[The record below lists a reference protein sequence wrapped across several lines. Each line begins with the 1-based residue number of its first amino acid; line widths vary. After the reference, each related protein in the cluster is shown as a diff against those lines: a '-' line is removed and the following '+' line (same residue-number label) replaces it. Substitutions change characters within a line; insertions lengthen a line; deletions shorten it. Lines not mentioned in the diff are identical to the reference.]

1 MISWTL
7 KQSEECFDKLS
18 MNGISS
24 IISISAPFVLSSV
37 SKDSGRVVQESTRR
51 RQYLLLTI
59 ILSMLFFLAVNGFAQ
74 DRRAKLR
81 ISNAGFTI
89 TALPLLAA
97 KDWGLFS
104 ANGLDMEVILMQSSL
119 VPAALTQGDIDF
131 QAGVGPASVNA
142 TMTGFATRAIW
153 FSSDRISYWLMA
165 KPQFKT
171 LENLKSKKI
180 AITGLGG
187 TVHVAF
193 LLALEKLGVN
203 PKDFVLV
210 SIAGQQIQQLISLE
224 SGYVD
229 AALLSPPVT
238 LGAQKKGFYKVL
250 DVGGMVDMPGGGLT
264 TLAKTIQERPAET
277 KRVIR
282 SLQQAKDEIRKSE
295 PKTLDL
301 IVKLLK
307 MDKEAA
313 NETYDQFLTTLSPT
327 GIPTRVGMDILV
339 KSVQAQGRHV
349 GRKVAFEEIADDRL
363 ATEVAKELGYK
374 IP

>member
-1 MISWTL
+1 MIA
-7 KQSEECFDKLS
+7 
-18 MNGISS
+18 
-24 IISISAPFVLSSV
+24 SASL
-37 SKDSGRVVQESTRR
+37 GAQAQERR
-51 RQYLLLTI
+51 P
-59 ILSMLFFLAVNGFAQ
+59 
-74 DRRAKLR
+74 KLR

-119 VPAALTQGDIDF
+119 VPAALTQGDIDY

-142 TMTGFATRAIW
+142 TLSGFQTRAIW
-153 FSSDRISYWLMA
+153 FSSDKISYWLMA
-165 KPQFKT
+165 KPQLKT
-171 LENLKSKKI
+171 LESLKGKKI

-193 LLALEKLGVN
+193 LMALEKLGVN

-224 SGYVD
+224 AGYVD

-238 LGAQKKGFYKVL
+238 FGAQRKGFYKVL
-250 DVGGMVDMPGGGLT
+250 DVGAMVDMPGGGLT
-264 TLAKTIQERPAET
+264 ALVKTIQERPAET

-282 SLQQAKDEIRKSE
+282 SLQQAKDEIRKSK

-301 IVKLLK
+301 IVKLLR
-307 MDKEAA
+307 MSREDAS
-313 NETYDQFLTTLSPT
+313 ETYDQFLTTLNPT
-327 GIPTRVGMDILV
+327 GIPSRSGMETLV
-339 KSVQAQGRHV
+339 KAIQSQGRHAE
-349 GRKVAFEEIADDRL
+349 RKVAFSDIADDRL
-363 ATEVAKELGYK
+363 ATEVAKEMSYK

>member
-1 MISWTL
+1 MTRSYVQFRLSW
-7 KQSEECFDKLS
+7 
-18 MNGISS
+18 
-24 IISISAPFVLSSV
+24 
-37 SKDSGRVVQESTRR
+37 
-51 RQYLLLTI
+51 
-59 ILSMLFFLAVNGFAQ
+59 LAVVMLSLALANPTWTSAQ
-74 DRRAKLR
+74 ERRAKLR

-97 KDWGLFS
+97 KDWEIFN
-104 ANGLDMEVILMQSSL
+104 ANGLDMEVILMQSAL
-119 VPAALTQGDIDF
+119 VPAALTQGDIDY

-171 LENLKSKKI
+171 LESLKSKKI

-229 AALLSPPVT
+229 AAMLSPPVT
-238 LGAQKKGFYKVL
+238 LGAQKKGFYKVM
-250 DVGGMVDMPGGGLT
+250 DVGAMVDMPGGGLT

-282 SLQQAKDEIRKSE
+282 SLQQAKDEIKKSK
-295 PKTLDL
+295 PRTLDL

-307 MDKEAA
+307 MDREAA
-313 NETYDQFLTTLSPT
+313 NETYDQFLTTLSPS

-339 KSVQAQGRHV
+339 KSVQAQGRHL

-363 ATEVAKELGYK
+363 ATEVARDLGYK

>member
-1 MISWTL
+1 MAMVIPGL
-7 KQSEECFDKLS
+7 LS
-18 MNGISS
+18 AIV
-24 IISISAPFVLSSV
+24 SASH
-37 SKDSGRVVQESTRR
+37 
-51 RQYLLLTI
+51 
-59 ILSMLFFLAVNGFAQ
+59 AQ
-74 DRRAKLR
+74 DKRPKLR

-97 KDWGLFS
+97 KDWGIFT

-142 TMTGFATRAIW
+142 TMSGFATRAIW

-171 LENLKSKKI
+171 LEALKSKKV

-193 LLALEKLGVN
+193 LLALEKLGVS

-250 DVGGMVDMPGGGLT
+250 DVGSMVDMPGGGLT
-264 TLAKTIQERPAET
+264 ALAKTIQERPVET

-282 SLQQAKDEIRKSE
+282 SLQQAKDEIKKSK
-295 PKTLDL
+295 PRTLDL

-307 MDKEAA
+307 MDREAA
-313 NETYDQFLTTLSPT
+313 NETYDQFLTTLSPS
-327 GIPTRVGMDILV
+327 GIPTRVGMEILV

-363 ATEVAKELGYK
+363 AAEVAKELGYK

>member
-1 MISWTL
+1 MAKRKTFI
-7 KQSEECFDKLS
+7 E
-18 MNGISS
+18 
-24 IISISAPFVLSSV
+24 
-37 SKDSGRVVQESTRR
+37 
-51 RQYLLLTI
+51 LTI
-59 ILSMLFFLAVNGFAQ
+59 IASILLLLVSIGFTQ
-74 DRRAKLR
+74 ERRTKLR

-264 TLAKTIQERPAET
+264 ALAKTIQERPVET

-282 SLQQAKDEIRKSE
+282 SLQQAKDEIRKSK

-313 NETYDQFLTTLSPT
+313 NETYDQFLTTLSST

>member
-1 MISWTL
+1 MRRSYVQFRVSW
-7 KQSEECFDKLS
+7 
-18 MNGISS
+18 
-24 IISISAPFVLSSV
+24 
-37 SKDSGRVVQESTRR
+37 
-51 RQYLLLTI
+51 
-59 ILSMLFFLAVNGFAQ
+59 LAVVLLGLALANPPWTGAQ
-74 DRRAKLR
+74 ERRAKLR

-97 KDWGLFS
+97 KDWGIFT
-104 ANGLDMEVILMQSSL
+104 ANGLDMEVILMQSAL
-119 VPAALTQGDIDF
+119 VPAALTQGDIDY

-165 KPQFKT
+165 KPQLKT
-171 LENLKSKKI
+171 LESLRSKKI

-193 LLALEKLGVN
+193 LLAMEKLGVN

-210 SIAGQQIQQLISLE
+210 SIGGQQIQQLISLE

-229 AALLSPPVT
+229 AAMLSPPVT

-250 DVGGMVDMPGGGLT
+250 DVGAMVDMPGGGLT
-264 TLAKTIQERPAET
+264 ALVKTIQERPLET

-282 SLQQAKDEIRKSE
+282 SLQLAKDEIKKSK
-295 PKTLDL
+295 PKTVEL
-301 IVKLLK
+301 IIKLLK
-307 MDKEAA
+307 MDREAA
-313 NETYDQFLTTLSPT
+313 SDTYDVFLTTLSPT

-349 GRKVAFEEIADDRL
+349 ERKVAFNEIADDRL
-363 ATEVAKELGYK
+363 ATEVARELGYK

>member
-1 MISWTL
+1 MT
-7 KQSEECFDKLS
+7 QS
-18 MNGISS
+18 
-24 IISISAPFVLSSV
+24 P
-37 SKDSGRVVQESTRR
+37 GRFH
-51 RQYLLLTI
+51 LLL
-59 ILSMLFFLAVNGFAQ
+59 LAAALVGLTLGNAQ
-74 DRRAKLR
+74 SSGAQERRAKLR

-97 KDWGLFS
+97 KEWGLFI

-142 TMTGFATRAIW
+142 TMSGFATRAIW
-153 FSSDRISYWLMA
+153 FSSDKISYWLMA

-171 LENLKSKKI
+171 LESLKAKKI

-193 LLALEKLGVN
+193 LMALEKLGVN

-238 LGAQKKGFYKVL
+238 FGAQKNGFFKVL
-250 DVGGMVDMPGGGLT
+250 DVGAMVEMPGGGLT
-264 TLAKTIQERPAET
+264 ALLKTIQERPSET

-282 SLQQAKDEIRKSE
+282 SLQLAKEEIRKSK

-307 MDKEAA
+307 MDREAA
-313 NETYDQFLTTLSPT
+313 SETYDQFLTTLSPT
-327 GIPTRVGMDILV
+327 GVPSRTGMDILV
-339 KSVQAQGRHV
+339 KSVQSQGRHV
-349 GRKVAFEEIADDRL
+349 DRKVSFNEIADDRL
-363 ATEVAKELGYK
+363 ATEVAREMGYK

>member
-1 MISWTL
+1 MMTQWGTRLTSW
-7 KQSEECFDKLS
+7 
-18 MNGISS
+18 I
-24 IISISAPFVLSSV
+24 AA
-37 SKDSGRVVQESTRR
+37 
-51 RQYLLLTI
+51 LL
-59 ILSMLFFLAVNGFAQ
+59 FLAAPGNGAAQ
-74 DRRAKLR
+74 ERRPKLR

-97 KDWGLFS
+97 KDWGIFT
-104 ANGLDMEVILMQSSL
+104 ANGLDMEVILMQSAL
-119 VPAALTQGDIDF
+119 VPAALTQGDIDY

-142 TMTGFATRAIW
+142 TLSGFQTRAIW

-171 LENLKSKKI
+171 LESLRGKKI
-180 AITGLGG
+180 SITGLGG
-187 TVHVAF
+187 TVHVAI

-203 PKDFVLV
+203 PKDFVFV
-210 SIAGQQIQQLISLE
+210 SIGGQQIQQLISLE

-229 AALLSPPVT
+229 AAMLSPPVT
-238 LGAQKKGFYKVL
+238 LGAQKKGFAKVL
-250 DVGGMVDMPGGGLT
+250 DVGAMVEMPGGGLT
-264 TLAKTIQERPAET
+264 ALMKTIQERPAET

-282 SLQQAKDEIRKSE
+282 SLQQAKDEIKKSK
-295 PKTLDL
+295 PRTLDL

-307 MDKEAA
+307 MDREAA

-349 GRKVAFEEIADDRL
+349 GRKVTFEEIADDRL

-374 IP
+374 VP

>member
-1 MISWTL
+1 MFILGLET
-7 KQSEECFDKLS
+7 
-18 MNGISS
+18 
-24 IISISAPFVLSSV
+24 V
-37 SKDSGRVVQESTRR
+37 SPLCGAAQERR
-51 RQYLLLTI
+51 GKT
-59 ILSMLFFLAVNGFAQ
+59 
-74 DRRAKLR
+74 R

-97 KDWGLFS
+97 KEWGIFT
-104 ANGLDMEVILMQSSL
+104 ANNLDMEVILMQSAL
-119 VPAALTQGDIDF
+119 VPAALTQGDIDY

-142 TMTGFATRAIW
+142 TLAGFATRAIW

-165 KPQFKT
+165 RPQFKT
-171 LENLKSKKI
+171 VESLKSRKI
-180 AITGLGG
+180 SVTGLGG

-193 LLALEKLGVN
+193 NMAMEKLGVN

-210 SIAGQQIQQLISLE
+210 SIGGQQIQQLISLE

-238 LGAQKKGFYKVL
+238 FGAQKKGFNKVL
-250 DVGGMVDMPGGGLT
+250 DVGAMVEMPGGGLT
-264 TLAKTIQERPAET
+264 ALVKTIQERPAET

-282 SLQQAKDEIRKSE
+282 SLQTAKEEIRKSKA
-295 PKTLDL
+295 KTIDL

-307 MDKEAA
+307 MDREAA
-313 NETYDQFLTTLSPT
+313 SDTYDQFLTTLSPS

-339 KSVQAQGRHV
+339 KSVQSQGRHV
-349 GRKVAFEEIADDRL
+349 DRKVAFNEIADDRL
-363 ATEVAKELGYK
+363 ATEVAREMGYK

>member
-1 MISWTL
+1 MALSYVQFRLSW
-7 KQSEECFDKLS
+7 
-18 MNGISS
+18 
-24 IISISAPFVLSSV
+24 
-37 SKDSGRVVQESTRR
+37 
-51 RQYLLLTI
+51 
-59 ILSMLFFLAVNGFAQ
+59 LAVVMLSLGLANPPWTSAQ
-74 DRRAKLR
+74 ERRAKLR

-97 KDWGLFS
+97 KDWEIFN
-104 ANGLDMEVILMQSSL
+104 ANGLDMEVILMQSAL
-119 VPAALTQGDIDF
+119 VPAALTQGDIDY

-153 FSSDRISYWLMA
+153 FSSERISYWLMA

-171 LENLKSKKI
+171 LESLKSKKI

-229 AALLSPPVT
+229 AAMLSPPVT
-238 LGAQKKGFYKVL
+238 LGAQKKGFYKVM
-250 DVGGMVDMPGGGLT
+250 DVGAMVDMPGGGLT

-282 SLQQAKDEIRKSE
+282 SLQQAKDEIKKSK
-295 PKTLDL
+295 PRTLDL

-307 MDKEAA
+307 MDREAA
-313 NETYDQFLTTLSPT
+313 NETYDQFLTTLSPS

-339 KSVQAQGRHV
+339 KSVQAQGRHL

>member
-1 MISWTL
+1 MTQSYVQSRFSW
-7 KQSEECFDKLS
+7 
-18 MNGISS
+18 
-24 IISISAPFVLSSV
+24 
-37 SKDSGRVVQESTRR
+37 
-51 RQYLLLTI
+51 
-59 ILSMLFFLAVNGFAQ
+59 LAVALVGLALANPPWTGAQ
-74 DRRAKLR
+74 ERRAKLR

-97 KDWGLFS
+97 KDWGIFT
-104 ANGLDMEVILMQSSL
+104 ANGLDMEVILMQSAL

-142 TMTGFATRAIW
+142 TMSGFATRAIW

-171 LENLKSKKI
+171 LESLKSKEVS
-180 AITGLGG
+180 ITGLGG

-210 SIAGQQIQQLISLE
+210 SIGGQQIQQLISLE
-224 SGYVD
+224 SGFVD

-250 DVGGMVDMPGGGLT
+250 DVGAMVDMPGGGLT
-264 TLAKTIQERPAET
+264 ALAKTIQERPAET
-277 KRVIR
+277 KRVIH
-282 SLQQAKDEIRKSE
+282 SLQQAKDEIKKSK
-295 PKTLDL
+295 PRTLDL

-307 MDKEAA
+307 MDREAA
-313 NETYDQFLTTLSPT
+313 NETYDQFLTTLSPS

>member
-1 MISWTL
+1 
-7 KQSEECFDKLS
+7 
-18 MNGISS
+18 
-24 IISISAPFVLSSV
+24 
-37 SKDSGRVVQESTRR
+37 
-51 RQYLLLTI
+51 
-59 ILSMLFFLAVNGFAQ
+59 
-74 DRRAKLR
+74 
-81 ISNAGFTI
+81 
-89 TALPLLAA
+89 
-97 KDWGLFS
+97 
-104 ANGLDMEVILMQSSL
+104 LDMEVILMQSSL

-210 SIAGQQIQQLISLE
+210 TIAGQQIQQLISLE

-264 TLAKTIQERPAET
+264 ALAKTIQERPVET

-282 SLQQAKDEIRKSE
+282 SLQQAKDEIRKSK

-327 GIPTRVGMDILV
+327 GIPTRAGMDILV

>member
-1 MISWTL
+1 MMHW
-7 KQSEECFDKLS
+7 QSRFKSPSFPLCQRGMTGGFRLS
-18 MNGISS
+18 LIVML
-24 IISISAPFVLSSV
+24 LS
-37 SKDSGRVVQESTRR
+37 
-51 RQYLLLTI
+51 LTI
-59 ILSMLFFLAVNGFAQ
+59 AGLATAVAQ
-74 DRRAKLR
+74 EKRPKLR

-97 KDWGLFS
+97 RDWGIFS
-104 ANGLDMEVILMQSSL
+104 ANNLDMEVILMQSAL
-119 VPAALTQGDIDF
+119 VPAALTQGDIDY

-142 TMTGFATRAIW
+142 TLSGFATRAIW

-171 LENLKSKKI
+171 LESLRGKKI
-180 AITGLGG
+180 SITGLGG
-187 TVHVAF
+187 TVHVAI

-203 PKDFVLV
+203 PKDFVFV
-210 SIAGQQIQQLISLE
+210 SIGGQQIQQLVSLE

-229 AALLSPPVT
+229 AAMLSPPVT

-250 DVGGMVDMPGGGLT
+250 DVGSMVEMPGGGLT
-264 TLAKTIQERPAET
+264 TLVKTIQERPAET

-282 SLQQAKDEIRKSE
+282 SLQQAKDEIKKSK

-307 MDKEAA
+307 MDREAA

-327 GIPTRVGMDILV
+327 GIPTRTGMDILV

-349 GRKVAFEEIADDRL
+349 GRNVGFEEIADHRL

-374 IP
+374 VP

>member
-1 MISWTL
+1 MTQFGTRLGFWILGLLVTAL
-7 KQSEECFDKLS
+7 LFAAEL
-18 MNGISS
+18 
-24 IISISAPFVLSSV
+24 APA
-37 SKDSGRVVQESTRR
+37 QE
-51 RQYLLLTI
+51 
-59 ILSMLFFLAVNGFAQ
+59 
-74 DRRAKLR
+74 RRAKLR

-97 KDWGLFS
+97 KDWGIFT
-104 ANGLDMEVILMQSSL
+104 ANNLDMEVILMQSSL
-119 VPAALTQGDIDF
+119 VPAALTQGDIDY

-142 TMTGFATRAIW
+142 TMSGFATRAIW

-171 LENLKSKKI
+171 LEQLRSKKV

-193 LLALEKLGVN
+193 LLALEKLNVN

-210 SIAGQQIQQLISLE
+210 SIGGQQIQQLISLE

-238 LGAQKKGFYKVL
+238 LGAQKKGFAKVL
-250 DVGGMVDMPGGGLT
+250 DVGAMVEMPGGGLT
-264 TLAKTIQERPAET
+264 ALAKTIQERPAET

-282 SLQQAKDEIRKSE
+282 SLQQAKDEIKKSK
-295 PKTLDL
+295 PRTLDL
-301 IVKLLK
+301 IVKLLR
-307 MDKEAA
+307 MDREAA
-313 NETYDQFLTTLSPT
+313 NETYDQFLTTLSPA

>member
-1 MISWTL
+1 MTLSYVQFRLSW
-7 KQSEECFDKLS
+7 
-18 MNGISS
+18 
-24 IISISAPFVLSSV
+24 
-37 SKDSGRVVQESTRR
+37 
-51 RQYLLLTI
+51 
-59 ILSMLFFLAVNGFAQ
+59 LAVVMLSLGLANPTWTSAQ
-74 DRRAKLR
+74 ERRAKLR

-97 KDWGLFS
+97 KDWEIFN
-104 ANGLDMEVILMQSSL
+104 ANGLDMEVILMQSAL
-119 VPAALTQGDIDF
+119 VPAALTQGDIDY

-153 FSSDRISYWLMA
+153 FSSERISYWLMA

-171 LENLKSKKI
+171 LESLKSKKI

-229 AALLSPPVT
+229 AAMLSPPVT
-238 LGAQKKGFYKVL
+238 LGAQKKGFYKVM
-250 DVGGMVDMPGGGLT
+250 DVGAMVDMPGGGLT

-282 SLQQAKDEIRKSE
+282 SLQQAKDEIKKSK
-295 PKTLDL
+295 PRTLDL

-307 MDKEAA
+307 MDREAA
-313 NETYDQFLTTLSPT
+313 NETYDQFLTTLSPS
-327 GIPTRVGMDILV
+327 GIPTRVGMEILV
-339 KSVQAQGRHV
+339 KSVQAQGRHL
-349 GRKVAFEEIADDRL
+349 GRKVAFEEIAEDRL

>member
-1 MISWTL
+1 MTRLNVRLCILFIVTIL
-7 KQSEECFDKLS
+7 LS
-18 MNGISS
+18 VAAMT
-24 IISISAPFVLSSV
+24 AP
-37 SKDSGRVVQESTRR
+37 KTHAQERRV
-51 RQYLLLTI
+51 
-59 ILSMLFFLAVNGFAQ
+59 
-74 DRRAKLR
+74 KLR

-119 VPAALTQGDIDF
+119 VPAALTQGDIDY

-171 LENLKSKKI
+171 LDALKSKKV

-264 TLAKTIQERPAET
+264 ALAKTIQERPAET

-282 SLQQAKDEIRKSE
+282 SLQQAKDEIRKSK